1 MGSISFM
8 DEISFMDF
16 PSLPER
22 DISALWDLNKDLRVR
37 ALKLHSETHLKP
49 LPREERRLGA
59 EAISQHKVAAGS
71 P

>member
-8 DEISFMDF
+8 DF
-16 PSLPER
+16 PSGLREER